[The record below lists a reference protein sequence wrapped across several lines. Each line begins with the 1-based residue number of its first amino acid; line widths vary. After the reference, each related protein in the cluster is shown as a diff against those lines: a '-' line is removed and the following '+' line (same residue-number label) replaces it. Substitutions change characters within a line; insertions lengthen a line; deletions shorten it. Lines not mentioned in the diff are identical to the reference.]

1 MTVTIFHNPA
11 CGTSR
16 NVLAMIRQSGV
27 EPDIVEYLKEPP
39 TRQQLVALLVA
50 MDMSP
55 RDLIRTKGRLYEEL
69 GLSDESL
76 SDRALLDAML
86 EHPILIERPIV
97 MTERGIRLCR
107 PSERVLE
114 ILPDPATG
122 GFVNEDDG
130 VLEAPDQTG

>member
-114 ILPDPATG
+114 ILPDPVTG
-122 GFVNEDDG
+122 GFVNEDDE